1 MPELDIPRSLQRLGT
16 FRILEDDPPA
26 NHRPRE
32 FTALLINAPVVTAG
46 YAGWA
51 KVARPRKKALTE
63 WVGRDPASISLDFI
77 LDNFDE
83 GKGLYVESQCQILDE
98 LGGIEKDDP
107 EPPLLVLETNP
118 DPLMPHGF
126 RRAAHNR
133 WFIESLSWDAAA
145 TRYNNAGNRI
155 RAQGSIVFTQY
166 VQDDRLKPRKVKNA
180 KITSYV
186 IKEGDTLRKIA
197 ALPRVYGDA
206 KQWKKIAK
214 ANNIRDPNK
223 LKKGRRIKIP

>member
-1 MPELDIPRSLQRLGT
+1 MTELSIPRSLERKGT

-32 FTALLINAPVVTAG
+32 FTALLIDAPVVTAG

-63 WVGRDPASISLDFI
+63 WVGRDPASITLSFI
-77 LDNFDE
+77 IDNFDE
-83 GKGLYVESQCQILDE
+83 GAGLYVESQCQILDE
-98 LGGIEKDDP
+98 LAGIEKDDP
-107 EPPLLVLETNP
+107 EPPLLILETDP

-133 WFIESLSWDAAA
+133 WFIESLSWDAANV
-145 TRYNNAGNRI
+145 RYNNAGNRV
-155 RAQGSIVFTQY
+155 RATGTIVFTQH
-166 VQDDRLKPRKVKNA
+166 VQDDRIRVKVKNP
-180 KITSYV
+180 KITTYIV
-186 IKEGDTLRKIA
+186 KKGDTLRKIA
-197 ALPRVYGDA
+197 ALPQVYGDS

-214 ANNIRDPNK
+214 ANGIRDPNK
-223 LKKGRRIKIP
+223 LRVGRRIKIP